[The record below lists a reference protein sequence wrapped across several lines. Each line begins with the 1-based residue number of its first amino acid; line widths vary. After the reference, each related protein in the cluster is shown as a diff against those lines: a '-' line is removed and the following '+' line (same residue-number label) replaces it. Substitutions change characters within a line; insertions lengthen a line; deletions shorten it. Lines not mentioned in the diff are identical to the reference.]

1 MYEEA
6 KAHPGL
12 YVELTMMMM
21 MILMYN
27 YNSALYKFAGSTFQ
41 KIKNLWLTSRKST
54 STVRTR
60 DLHLHEN
67 IIKKMENL

>member
-1 MYEEA
+1 MSREKCQMFWLFLYSILMCKEA

-12 YVELTMMMM
+12 YVEPMMMMMM

-41 KIKNLWLTSRKST
+41 KIQKL
-54 STVRTR
+54 
-60 DLHLHEN
+60 
-67 IIKKMENL
+67 

>member
-1 MYEEA
+1 MFWLFLYSILMCKEA

-12 YVELTMMMM
+12 YVEPMMMMMM

-41 KIKNLWLTSRKST
+41 KIQKL
-54 STVRTR
+54 
-60 DLHLHEN
+60 
-67 IIKKMENL
+67 

>member
-1 MYEEA
+1 MFWLFLYSILMYEEA

-41 KIKNLWLTSRKST
+41 KIKNL
-54 STVRTR
+54 
-60 DLHLHEN
+60 
-67 IIKKMENL
+67 

>member
-12 YVELTMMMM
+12 YVEAMMMM

-27 YNSALYKFAGSTFQ
+27 YNSVLYKFAGSTFQ
-41 KIKNLWLTSRKST
+41 KIRK
-54 STVRTR
+54 
-60 DLHLHEN
+60 L
-67 IIKKMENL
+67 